1 MTKVKIRR
9 KGTITIPAKLRKE
22 YKFEE
27 GQTLT
32 IIDLGKCTILL
43 TPKVSQVDK
52 LANQIAEKFKKE
64 MMRIIVCDTGPL
76 LHLSETGAIRLLSL
90 AVEILIPS
98 LIAIDLKQMHKAG

>member
-1 MTKVKIRR
+1 MTTVKIRR

-32 IIDLGKCTILL
+32 VIDLGEGTILL

-52 LANQIAEKFKKE
+52 LANQIAEKFKDE
-64 MMRIIVCDTGPL
+64 GITFEDL
-76 LHLSETGAIRLLSL
+76 LQALNELRKTYNRL
-90 AVEILIPS
+90 
-98 LIAIDLKQMHKAG
+98 

>member
-1 MTKVKIRR
+1 MTTVKIRR

-32 IIDLGKCTILL
+32 VIDLGEGTILL

-52 LANQIAEKFKKE
+52 LANQIAEKFKE
-64 MMRIIVCDTGPL
+64 EGITLEDL
-76 LHLSETGAIRLLSL
+76 LQALNALRKTYTR
-90 AVEILIPS
+90 P
-98 LIAIDLKQMHKAG
+98 